1 MKTGYLQ
8 SGWSK
13 YFILFFS
20 LFLISF
26 LIASGSTNASAS
38 SSVTQWNSIT
48 VDSSDSFPVDIHIDE
63 SNEVEFTVS
72 SDFTCAWTW
81 SVNEEEIKESEGE
94 STDLSYVFDEYGI
107 YNVCVVGE
115 GETET
120 VQTYWNVTVWLLIE
134 EENDAQDLEGLE
146 DYILRISN
154 RPERIV
160 SMAPSCTEIL
170 FAVGAGDRV
179 VGVTE
184 YCNYPPEVEE
194 KKEEGEIKVI
204 GGYSTPSL
212 EKIVN
217 LTPDLIVSAYGNP
230 SELLY
235 WLVDEEEHPG
245 IEYQVYAQNPKNIED
260 IFSHIKTT
268 AAITRSG
275 DNAISL
281 LNSLEE
287 RMKRITD
294 KVKSLEEEQRPSVFY
309 TCSDF
314 WTPGNDTFINDVISA
329 AGGKNIAADYGL
341 GYFQISPDYLV
352 EKNPHVIICPSE
364 YAREQIQNDEQLRE
378 LNAVKYGR
386 IHVINGDIIC
396 RPGQRIVDAVETVY
410 GYLSALLEPAMT
422 YPTLQYNAQ
431 RTGNVPG
438 KGPVTSNLLW
448 QSPNETHGCIQSGPV
463 VHDGKVYVETWY
475 LGMGGMDPGETD
487 ALFCLD
493 EDTGEILWMNED
505 VYGASTAAIADGKL
519 FVGAMNGNITC
530 VNGTDGGILWSKKIE
545 ENPSWYGVAS
555 SPLVFNERVYIL
567 SFSDGTLHTFS
578 FDGTELWNYST
589 GGEIFCY
596 SSPSAYG
603 NKIFFAGNSGEHALY
618 CLDLNT
624 REEVWNFT
632 TKTEIRGLPTIWSE
646 EGMVFFTTKYIPT
659 KEYGIYAVNITTGE
673 KIWHKKHKSSW
684 ASPAL
689 SNGKLFIGGSGAD
702 TTFYCYDAKK
712 GSLIWENVEMGGAIG
727 SSPVVA
733 DGKVYF
739 GTSEVDGTV
748 YALDANNGSIIWNYT
763 LYTPPGFG
771 GGYNVASHPAI
782 SNRTLFIGVDNIGVL
797 AFRDLSTIFDTTA
810 PENPYHSIS
819 GIHHGN
825 ITPSHDVY
833 ATKLFTRACE
843 GTGGHTEYVKIW
855 NATWNGVEGRW
866 AGYAGDWHNISFD
879 EIFILSEG
887 KTYYYLIKTG
897 SYPQIHHKS
906 VLEVGDGTMTC
917 TNFTDANGKCYND
930 WIPAIRLE

>member
-1 MKTGYLQ
+1 MRR
-8 SGWSK
+8 SGSVNVCALLLASVLL
-13 YFILFFS
+13 IAVLS
-20 LFLISF
+20 LISIS
-26 LIASGSTNASAS
+26 IACANSYITPRN
-38 SSVTQWNSIT
+38 SVTE
-48 VDSSDSFPVDIHIDE
+48 DASDKFSVDICMDE
-63 SNEVEFTVS
+63 SKEVEFGVS
-72 SDFTCAWTW
+72 SGLIYEWTW
-81 SVNEEEIKESEGE
+81 SVNEEAIKESEGE
-94 STDLSYVFDEYGI
+94 SSNLSYVFEDYGI

-115 GETET
+115 GET
-120 VQTYWNVTVWLLIE
+120 VQTCWNVTVSLVIG
-134 EENDAQDLEGLE
+134 EENDVRELDGLE
-146 DYILRISN
+146 DYAFQISK
-154 RPERIV
+154 RPERII

-170 FAVGAGDRV
+170 FAVGAGDSV

-194 KKEEGEIKVI
+194 KKEKGEIEEI

-217 LTPDLIVSAYGNP
+217 LEPDLIVSAYGNP

-235 WLVDEEEHPG
+235 WLVDKEEHPG
-245 IEYQVYAQNPKNIED
+245 IEYHVYAQNPKNIED

-309 TCSDF
+309 TCGDF

-329 AGGKNIAADYGL
+329 AGGKSTAAGYGS
-341 GYFQISPDYLV
+341 GYFQIRPDNLTV
-352 EKNPHVIICPSE
+352 ENPQVIICPSE
-364 YAREQIQNDEQLRE
+364 NAREQILNDEQLRE
-378 LNAVKYGR
+378 LNGVKYGR

-396 RPGQRIVDAVETVY
+396 RSGPRIVEAVETVY
-410 GYLSALLEPAMT
+410 GYMAGLIEPTKT

-431 RTGNVPG
+431 RAGDVPG

-448 QSPNETHGCIQSGPV
+448 QSPNETHGCIQSGLV

-475 LGMGGMDPGETD
+475 SGMGRMDPGETD

-493 EDTGEILWMNED
+493 EDTGEILWMNKG

-519 FVGAMNGNITC
+519 FVGARNGNITC
-530 VNGTDGGILWSKKIE
+530 VNGTDGGILWSKKVE
-545 ENPSWYGVAS
+545 ESPAWYGVAS
-555 SPLVFNERVYIL
+555 SPLVFNELVYIL

-589 GGEIFCY
+589 SGEIFCY

-603 NKIFFAGNSGEHALY
+603 NKIFFAGNSGEHALH

-632 TKTEIRGLPTIWSE
+632 TKTEIRGSPTIWSE

-673 KIWHKKHKSSW
+673 EIWHKKHKSSW

-689 SNGKLFIGGSGAD
+689 SNGKLFIGGSSAD

-712 GSLIWENVEMGGAIG
+712 GALIWANEDMGGAIQ
-727 SSPVVA
+727 SSPVVTG
-733 DGKVYF
+733 GKVYL

-748 YALDANNGSIIWNYT
+748 YALDANSGSIIWNYT

-782 SNRTLFIGVDNIGVL
+782 SNRTLFIGVDNIGLL

-810 PENPYHSIS
+810 PENPYYSIS

-833 ATKLFTRACE
+833 ATKL
-843 GTGGHTEYVKIW
+843 K
-855 NATWNGVEGRW
+855 
-866 AGYAGDWHNISFD
+866 
-879 EIFILSEG
+879 
-887 KTYYYLIKTG
+887 
-897 SYPQIHHKS
+897 
-906 VLEVGDGTMTC
+906 
-917 TNFTDANGKCYND
+917 
-930 WIPAIRLE
+930 

>member
-1 MKTGYLQ
+1 MRR
-8 SGWSK
+8 SGSVNVCALLLASVLL
-13 YFILFFS
+13 IAVLS
-20 LFLISF
+20 LISIS
-26 LIASGSTNASAS
+26 IACAS
-38 SSVTQWNSIT
+38 SCITPWNSVTE
-48 VDSSDSFPVDIHIDE
+48 DASDNFSVDICVDE
-63 SNEVEFTVS
+63 SKEAEFTVS
-72 SDFTCAWTW
+72 SDLSYEWTW
-81 SVNEEEIKESEGE
+81 SVNKEAIKETEGE
-94 STDLSYVFDEYGI
+94 SSNLSYVFENYGI
-107 YNVCVVGE
+107 YNVSVVGGRE
-115 GETET
+115 NGAKCA
-120 VQTYWNVTVWLLIE
+120 YWNVTVWLAIG
-134 EENDAQDLEGLE
+134 EENDVRELEGLE
-146 DYILRISN
+146 DYTLRISK

-184 YCNYPPEVEE
+184 YCNYPHEVEE
-194 KKEEGEIKVI
+194 KKEKGEIEEI

-217 LTPDLIVSAYGNP
+217 LEPDLIVSAYGNP

-235 WLVDEEEHPG
+235 WLVDKEEHPG

-287 RMKRITD
+287 RMKRITE
-294 KVKSLEEEQRPSVFY
+294 KVKTLEEEQRPSVFY
-309 TCSDF
+309 TCGDF
-314 WTPGNDTFINDVISA
+314 WTPGNDTFIKGVISA
-329 AGGKNIAADYGL
+329 AGGKNTAADYGS
-341 GYFQISPDYLV
+341 GYFQIRPDNLV
-352 EKNPHVIICPSE
+352 EENPQVIICPSE
-364 YAREQIQNDEQLRE
+364 YAREQILNDEQLRE
-378 LNAVKYGR
+378 LNGVKYGR
-386 IHVINGDIIC
+386 IHVINDNVIC
-396 RPGQRIVDAVETVY
+396 RPGPRIVDAVETVY
-410 GYLSALLEPAMT
+410 EYLSTLLEPAKT
-422 YPTLQYNAQ
+422 YPMLQYNAQ

-438 KGPVTSNLLW
+438 KGPVTPNLLW
-448 QSPNETHGCIQSGPV
+448 QSPNETHGCIQPGPV

-475 LGMGGMDPGETD
+475 SGMGGMDPGETD
-487 ALFCLD
+487 ALSCLD
-493 EDTGEILWMNED
+493 EDTGGILWMNED

-530 VNGTDGGILWSKKIE
+530 VNGTDGGVLWSKKIE

-632 TKTEIRGLPTIWSE
+632 TKTEIRGSPTIWSE

-673 KIWHKKHKSSW
+673 EIWHKKHKSSW

-689 SNGKLFIGGSGAD
+689 SNGKLFIGGSSAD
-702 TTFYCYDAKK
+702 TTFYCYDAKN
-712 GSLIWENVEMGGAIG
+712 GSLIWETEDMGGAIQ
-727 SSPVVA
+727 SSPVVTG
-733 DGKVYF
+733 GKVYF

-748 YALDANNGSIIWNYT
+748 YALDANSGSIIWNYT

-833 ATKLFTRACE
+833 ATKL
-843 GTGGHTEYVKIW
+843 K
-855 NATWNGVEGRW
+855 
-866 AGYAGDWHNISFD
+866 
-879 EIFILSEG
+879 
-887 KTYYYLIKTG
+887 
-897 SYPQIHHKS
+897 
-906 VLEVGDGTMTC
+906 
-917 TNFTDANGKCYND
+917 
-930 WIPAIRLE
+930 